1 MADLAKSW
9 LTRLLIAFWFLGSLP
24 SAAFAQSVDLPP
36 QESMRDGNDV
46 DLLNSTYV
54 PDGGQVSVGTEDNGI
69 TYKQTGNAGLS
80 NGNLLYTV
88 TIGPYIHTVSLGTE
102 SKAFDRAS
110 DGTFTSKGRDGST
123 LTESASG
130 FVYTD
135 RDGTVVTFTK
145 FYGSR
150 RILGQSGYVGT
161 QIVAPSGRVTT
172 FTYKTYGTD
181 GLRLQSVNSNTGH
194 QIKLFYASSTSG
206 DVTSVKA
213 INTAADYC
221 DPAAD
226 TCASLTQAW
235 QTVSVNRQT
244 DANGIG
250 TILRTDAGG
259 NVWTATFEG
268 DIDGNLTAESL
279 RRPTETQ
286 NNVRV
291 VYKVVQAIDRG
302 DFTNITAPYLFKP
315 VKITSVTRP
324 GQVWTYQ
331 FGRPTGIGLQWRAI
345 VTDPAG
351 AKNTFQVEGVVTGT
365 SRIFIDPLNRT
376 SRFELD
382 GYGRYFAAK
391 PPELNIA
398 TAALDDRGNNTQLT
412 LTPKTGSGLANII
425 SSVSVSATCTNMVTC
440 NKPASYTDPLDN
452 VTDFTYS
459 PVHGGVLTATLPA
472 PTVGGVRPQKRYTYG
487 QFYAWY
493 KNSAGTLVQAPS
505 PIWLVTQISECRT
518 GAAPACIDTGD
529 ETRTTFTYGAA
540 GTPNNLNVTQVTV
553 AAGDNSVSATT
564 NWTYDVFGNKL
575 TEDGPQSGTA
585 DTTRWRYDAM
595 RRVIGVIAPDPDG
608 AGPLKFRA
616 TRNTYDAIGRLVKV
630 EVGTVNSQS
639 DADWALFSPIQTV
652 ETTYDTLDRKTKVW
666 TYGTTGGTQS
676 LTQFSYDAVGRPECT
691 AVRMNPAAYGSLPA
705 SACTLGTQGSDGPD
719 RITKLT
725 YDAAGQVSKI
735 TLAYGTVDQAD
746 DQTNTYTLNGK
757 LATVT
762 DGENNT
768 TTLEYDGHDRLS
780 KSRYPV
786 PAIGALASSTTD
798 YEQLTYDAGSRIIQ
812 DRRRDG
818 QLISFSYDAL
828 GRMTFKDVP
837 NTVTGEYDVS
847 TSYDNLGRPINV
859 TDTQNNFVGAGYDA
873 LGRMSSQS
881 SPNGTFAMTYDAAGR
896 LTRITHPDAVFFTYS
911 YNTSDLTGILEGTST
926 SLVGYTYDNLGR
938 RTSVTRGN
946 LTTTNYTWD
955 PVGRL
960 GSYGQDLGGTAND
973 VTWRGPNVGTLV
985 SYNPAGQ
992 LNSITRDN
1000 DTYAWNGHYNVNRAY
1015 GTNGLNQLT
1024 SAGATALGY
1033 DGRGNLTSSG
1043 SDAYSYTSENRLATG
1058 PGGVTLYYDPTGRMS
1073 RLVQGATTTRFEYL
1087 GPRLVIERDAGGNI
1101 LRRYVHGP
1109 SNDEPLVWY
1118 EGAGLTT
1125 KRWLHT
1131 DERGSVIAITDAT
1144 GASIATLRYDEY
1156 GIPQSGN
1163 AGRFQ
1168 YTGQAWVPELGLY
1181 YYKARFYSPTLGR
1194 FLQTDPVGYGDG
1206 VNWYAYVDD
1215 DPVNRVDP
1223 TGLCTGSLI
1232 SKSDGQCAGGG
1243 FISGVG
1249 SCGGDCSIRKTVWTY
1264 NPRQGQNAAPIGHNG
1279 GPPLLE
1285 TAAAVCTTNP
1295 LACVA
1300 VALPFLVSGD
1310 TPQPPKDIGPL
1321 PTDQNVNLIRN
1332 LRTHN
1337 LDLQTLEAARLEK
1350 RGNFSIINP
1359 ATLRPYDHIQKV
1371 REAQN
1376 ALRGR
1381 ISWIHKIL
1389 SNPNMT
1395 QGQRYYYIN
1404 ELSDASRLLDFSKGY
1419 IP

>member
-1 MADLAKSW
+1 MNLAKFW
-9 LTRLLIAFWFLGSLP
+9 VMRLFVVISILGAFSS
-24 SAAFAQSVDLPP
+24 SALAQTVDLPP
-36 QESMRDGNDV
+36 QETMRDGNDV
-46 DLLNSTYV
+46 DLLNSSYV
-54 PDGGQVSVGTEDNGI
+54 PDGGQVSVGTEDSGI
-69 TYKQTGNAGLS
+69 VYKQTGNAGLT

-88 TIGPYIHTVSLGTE
+88 TPGQYIYTVSLGTE

-130 FVYTD
+130 FVYTG

-194 QIKLFYASSTSG
+194 QIKLFYPSSTSG

-213 INTAADYC
+213 INTAFDYC

-226 TCASLTQAW
+226 ACASLTQPW
-235 QTVSVNRQT
+235 QTVTVNRQT
-244 DANGIG
+244 DANGAG

-259 NVWTATFEG
+259 NVWTSTFEV
-268 DIDGNLTAESL
+268 DFDGNLTAESL
-279 RRPTETQ
+279 KRPTETQ
-286 NNVRV
+286 NNTRV
-291 VYKVVQAIDRG
+291 VYKVVAPIDRG

-345 VTDPAG
+345 VSDPTG

-376 SRFELD
+376 NRFELD
-382 GYGRYFAAK
+382 TYGRYFAAK

-398 TAALDDRGNNTQLT
+398 TVTLDARGNNTQLT
-412 LTPKTGSGLANII
+412 LTPKTGSGLPNIVT
-425 SSVSVSATCTNMVTC
+425 SVSIPVTCSNMVTC
-440 NKPASYTDPLDN
+440 NKPASYTDPLGN
-452 VTDFTYS
+452 VTDFTYD
-459 PVHGGVLTATLPA
+459 PVHGGVLTATQPA
-472 PTVGGVRPQKRYTYG
+472 PVAGGVRPQKRYTYG
-487 QFYAWY
+487 QYYAWY
-493 KNSAGTLVQAPS
+493 KNSAGTLVQSPS

-518 GAAPACIDTGD
+518 GAAPACIGTAD
-529 ETRTTFTYGAA
+529 ETRTTLTYGTP
-540 GTPNNLNVTQVTV
+540 GTPNNLYVTQVTV
-553 AAGDNSVSATT
+553 TAGDNSISATT
-564 NWTYDVFGNKL
+564 SFTYDVFGNKL

-585 DTTRWRYDAM
+585 DTTRLRYDAM
-595 RRVIGVIAPDPDG
+595 RRVVGTIGPDPDG

-639 DADWALFSPIQTV
+639 DADWALFSPIQTA

-676 LTQFSYDAVGRPECT
+676 LTQFSYDAVGRLECT
-691 AVRMNPAAYGSLPA
+691 AIRMNPAVFASLPS
-705 SACTLGTQGSDGPD
+705 SACTLGTQGNDGPD

-725 YDAAGQVSKI
+725 YDAAGQVTKI
-735 TLAYGTVDQAD
+735 TLAYGTADQAD
-746 DQTNTYTLNGK
+746 DQTNSYTLNGK

-762 DGENNT
+762 DGESNT
-768 TTLEYDGHDRLS
+768 TTLEYDGFDRLS

-786 PAIGALASSTTD
+786 PAIGSLASSTTD
-798 YEQLTYDAGSRIIQ
+798 YEQLTYDAGSRITQ

-828 GRMTFKDVP
+828 GRMTLKDVP
-837 NTVTGEYDVS
+837 NTVTGEYDVT

-873 LGRMSSQS
+873 LGRMTSQS
-881 SPNGTFAMTYDAAGR
+881 SPSGTFAMTYDAAGR
-896 LTRITHPDAVFFTYS
+896 LTRITHPDAMFFTYS

-926 SLVGYTYDNLGR
+926 SLVGYSYDNLGR
-938 RTSVTRGN
+938 RTSITRANG
-946 LTTTNYTWD
+946 TTTNYSWD

-973 VTWRGPNVGTLV
+973 VTWRGPNAGTLV
-985 SYNPAGQ
+985 SYNPASQ
-992 LNSITRDN
+992 LTAITRDN
-1000 DTYAWNGHYNVNRAY
+1000 DTYAWTGHYSVNRAY

-1024 SAGATALGY
+1024 SAGATTLGY

-1043 SDAYSYTSENRLATG
+1043 SDAYSYTAENRLATG

-1073 RLVQGATTTRFEYL
+1073 RLVQGTATTKFEYL
-1087 GPRLVIERDAGGNI
+1087 GPRLVIERDGSGNI

-1109 SNDEPLVWY
+1109 GNDEPLVWY

-1131 DERGSVIAITDAT
+1131 DERGSVIAVTDAT
-1144 GASIATLRYDEY
+1144 GASIATNCYDEY
-1156 GIPQSGN
+1156 GIPQISN
-1163 AGRFQ
+1163 TGRFQ
-1168 YTGQAWVPELGLY
+1168 YTGQIWVPEIGLY
-1181 YYKARFYSPTLGR
+1181 YYKARLYAPTLGR
-1194 FLQTDPVGYGDG
+1194 FMQTDPIGYKDG

-1215 DPVNRVDP
+1215 DPVNRADP
-1223 TGLCTGSLI
+1223 SGTFQRG
-1232 SKSDGQCAGGG
+1232 DGFTDDQWRRFDKA
-1243 FISGVG
+1243 
-1249 SCGGDCSIRKTVWTY
+1249 
-1264 NPRQGQNAAPIGHNG
+1264 QQNAARDMDK
-1279 GPPLLE
+1279 
-1285 TAAAVCTTNP
+1285 TAA
-1295 LACVA
+1295 
-1300 VALPFLVSGD
+1300 
-1310 TPQPPKDIGPL
+1310 K
-1321 PTDQNVNLIRN
+1321 
-1332 LRTHN
+1332 
-1337 LDLQTLEAARLEK
+1337 LEQKAARLDASGK
-1350 RGNFSIINP
+1350 PGGDV
-1359 ATLRPYDHIQKV
+1359 LR
-1371 REAQN
+1371 REATNLRAGAGILRDTSANAYRANLVPDSKFAAFAAEKGHRPDSQGFPLGKDVYFRNSSVGVFGPDGHGANWTIGHEGIHPGAGVPDQN
-1376 ALRGR
+1376 G
-1381 ISWIHKIL
+1381 
-1389 SNPNMT
+1389 SNGFRAYKDLGPDDNPGAFM
-1395 QGQRYYYIN
+1395 RSFN
-1404 ELSDASRLLDFSKGY
+1404 ELKGTMKGANNPDNLMDLVY
-1419 IP
+1419 PNR